1 MNNVYL
7 YDSKYSSLIALVIEL
22 LKKRIVPFNIKSND
36 EYEISLLEET
46 IFLEVDKKN
55 LDYFYKLPKRV
66 IREVY
71 YLFLSDHKDKELLIY
86 EFLKNAFKYKEKVFE
101 YRNIDAVNETIKVS
115 KYVGSEAHKYK
126 GFVRFKCIE
135 NKFYYAEI
143 EPNNN
148 IIGIL
153 ARHFKERLKTEPWMI
168 HDIKRNIYAFYDL
181 KKVSYLK
188 GDVELEI
195 NFKGEE
201 NYEDLWK
208 TFFKTIAIK
217 ERKNP
222 RCQMN
227 FVPKRYWNHMLEM
240 EDNI

>member
-1 MNNVYL
+1 MNKVYL
-7 YDSKYSSLIALVIEL
+7 YDSKYSSLISLIIEL
-22 LKKRIVPFNIKSND
+22 LKNKIIPFNIKTQD
-36 EYEISLLEET
+36 EYEINLLDET
-46 IFLEVDKKN
+46 IYLDIDKKN
-55 LDYFYKLPKRV
+55 LVYFYKLPKTV

-71 YLFLSDHKDKELLIY
+71 YIFLSDHKDKELLIY

-101 YRNIDAVNETIKVS
+101 YRNIDAVSETIKVAR
-115 KYVGSEAHKYK
+115 YVGSEAHKYK
-126 GFVRFKCIE
+126 GFVRFKYIE

-153 ARHFKERLKTEPWMI
+153 AHHFKERLSSEPWII
-168 HDIKRNIYAFYDL
+168 HDLKRKIYAFYDL
-181 KKVSYLK
+181 KKVFYIRD
-188 GDVELEI
+188 DVNLEL
-195 NFKGEE
+195 NTDCEE

-217 ERKNP
+217 ERKNL

-227 FVPKRYWNHMLEM
+227 FVPKRYWSHMLEM
-240 EDNI
+240 ENEK